1 MSDWNPDDPALKLAS
16 APHETCALMR
26 FHRSGRPSKE
36 IMSTFR
42 LKGTQFIGLLQKEM
56 ELETEAADRGRVI
69 HDALIPKE
77 KS

>member
-1 MSDWNPDDPALKLAS
+1 MSDWNPDDPALMLAS
-16 APHETCALMR
+16 APHETSAVMR
-26 FHRSGRPSKE
+26 FHRGGMPSKE

-42 LKGTQFIGLLQKEM
+42 LRGTQLIGALQKEM
-56 ELETEAADRGRVI
+56 ESETEAAQRGRVI

>member
-1 MSDWNPDDPALKLAS
+1 MSDWNPDDPALKFAS
-16 APHETCALMR
+16 APHETCGLMR

-42 LKGTQFIGLLQKEM
+42 LKGTQFIGLLQKEKEM
-56 ELETEAADRGRVI
+56 ETEATNRGRDI
-69 HDALIPKE
+69 HDPVIPKE